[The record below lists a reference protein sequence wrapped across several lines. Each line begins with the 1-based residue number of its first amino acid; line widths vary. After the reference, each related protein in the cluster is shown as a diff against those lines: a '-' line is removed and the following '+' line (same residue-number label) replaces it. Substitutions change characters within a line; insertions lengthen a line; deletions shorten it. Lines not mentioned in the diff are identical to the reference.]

1 MALLGL
7 LLILFL
13 VKLVPSGRSLSEE
26 GLHVGVLAQVAVLL
40 PQVLVHGDS
49 QCTITKKCSKEVSK
63 KRFHIKA
70 VYWKVSA
77 SKAEQVP
84 VSHPEQE

>member
-7 LLILFL
+7 LLILLL
-13 VKLVPSGRSLSEE
+13 VDLVPSVQSVSEE
-26 GLHVGVLAQVAVLL
+26 GLHVGVLAQVAILL

-63 KRFHIKA
+63 KRFKIQA
-70 VYWKVSA
+70 VYW
-77 SKAEQVP
+77 
-84 VSHPEQE
+84 

>member
-1 MALLGL
+1 MALLSL
-7 LLILFL
+7 LLILLL
-13 VKLVPSGRSLSEE
+13 VKPVPSGQSLSQE

-49 QCTITKKCSKEVSK
+49 QCLITQKCSKEVSK

-70 VYWKVSA
+70 A
-77 SKAEQVP
+77 FR
-84 VSHPEQE
+84 